1 MNHLGKVKSTLLK
14 PIVKGKEVFIAPN
27 ATVIGNVE
35 LGNEVSIWFGAVLRG
50 DNDLITIGDG
60 SNIQDNAII
69 HVDPGCPVNI
79 GKACIVGHNAIIHGA
94 TISNNVLV
102 GMGSTLLNNVVVGE
116 FSIIG
121 ANSLLTERMQ
131 IPPYSLVMGS
141 PAKVVKQI
149 STEQVEKIK
158 ANAQNYI
165 DLSKVYMEVFQTE
178 MH

>member
-1 MNHLGKVKSTLLK
+1 
-14 PIVKGKEVFIAPN
+14 
-27 ATVIGNVE
+27 
-35 LGNEVSIWFGAVLRG
+35 
-50 DNDLITIGDG
+50 
-60 SNIQDNAII
+60 
-69 HVDPGCPVNI
+69 
-79 GKACIVGHNAIIHGA
+79 
-94 TISNNVLV
+94 
-102 GMGSTLLNNVVVGE
+102 MGSTLLNNVVVGE